1 MVCLSVQSP
10 QVYSSI
16 KMEGRSALALRPL
29 QLEPSIRVALSLSTR
44 YDRAVPIVAETDAA
58 VIARGIPSA
67 PRPLAE
73 EPEGAASLCAP
84 PSQREFEVG
93 TRSGSQCSP
102 PPGPAGPP
110 RRRRRWTSRCSGTTT
125 SSRATAGWPRRQRV
139 QNERQAHLPA
149 ARREQATEEPVF
161 FHLRLSHRHQKQAR
175 KALRRARGEGDGA
188 QQGAEG
194 GREEETEGHLRGHA
208 RRGPVRGVARG
219 RAT

>member
-44 YDRAVPIVAETDAA
+44 YDRAVPIVAETDAV

-161 FHLRLSHRHQKQAR
+161 SPATLSSAPKT
-175 KALRRARGEGDGA
+175 GSEGTATSAGR
-188 QQGAEG
+188 G
-194 GREEETEGHLRGHA
+194 GRGAA
-208 RRGPVRGVARG
+208 RR
-219 RAT
+219 